1 MKIQQESINLRR
13 QIRNLIKESDGSLDF
28 KNVEFI
34 SRAVADEIYCQTKEN
49 NIEIKNIDGDAK
61 KMLDIIS
68 KNL

>member
-1 MKIQQESINLRR
+1 MKIQEESINLRR
-13 QIRNLIKESDGSLDF
+13 HIKTLIEESDGSLDF

-68 KNL
+68 ESQ